1 MIARWTKKYSL
12 IAGVVL
18 ILVTNTVALSGI
30 YYNRSG
36 EADSTVTL
44 TERELALPYRWA
56 FNKENS
62 GLALRLKWNIVRP
75 NEDEA
80 HYSYRGRTPHWL
92 DGTKLAEL
100 GFDIARE
107 IRKRKVRQSRRSI
120 MPREVF
126 LVLEYDGESYQ
137 TLVKRAESQ
146 IRDKHHLVNRNP
158 KRKEFKRDLKNAK
171 DYVQRLKQSETRL
184 FVIDASLDRNA
195 LRDKYADRSR
205 YIIVKGQVRMRVSY
219 DDDKKEAIIS
229 GYIKGLNV
237 NQINIP
243 KEYRLNIDPLL
254 TGNSTRYNDNDPPGY
269 AVKVAWGQRLEPW
282 VLEVSALK

>member
-1 MIARWTKKYSL
+1 MIACWTKKYAL

-62 GLALRLKWNIVRP
+62 GLALRLNWNVVGP
-75 NEDEA
+75 EEDQDY
-80 HYSYRGRTPHWL
+80 YSYRGRTPHWL
-92 DGTKLAEL
+92 DESKLDEL

-107 IRKRKVRQSRRSI
+107 KQRRKARQSRRSI
-120 MPREVF
+120 LPREAF

-137 TLVKRAESQ
+137 TLVKRAERQ
-146 IRDKHHLVNRNP
+146 MRDKRHLVNRNP

-171 DYVQRLKQSETRL
+171 EYVQKLKQSETRL
-184 FVIDASLDRNA
+184 IVIDASLDRNA
-195 LRDKYADRSR
+195 LRDKYADRTR
-205 YIIVKGQVRMRVSY
+205 YIIVKGQVRMQVSY
-219 DDDKKEAIIS
+219 DDDKKAAIIN

-243 KEYRLNIDPLL
+243 KEYRPNIDPLL
-254 TGNSTRYNDNDPPGY
+254 TDNSARYNDNDPPSY
-269 AVKVAWGQRLEPW
+269 VVKVAWGQRLEPW